1 MKEIDGAYIFSGD
14 GGLIFSLENLD
25 LKDGSA
31 FDSDYLGDFL
41 SAVES
46 IALNIGEEEVNTLEF
61 GNIKFFHTRDKLT
74 KIGFAIKCKKN
85 TKPKKIK
92 QVLTNLMN
100 VFLERFTGNFS
111 SEETIK
117 KQQMESFIETI
128 SEQLGKGNKVEYF
141 LDKIKIER

>member
-14 GGLIFSLENLD
+14 GGLIFTLENLE
-25 LKDGSA
+25 DGSA

-92 QVLTNLMN
+92 QVLTNIMN

-111 SEETIK
+111 SEVTIK

-141 LDKIKIER
+141 LDKIKIVK

>member
-14 GGLIFSLENLD
+14 GGLIFSLENLED
-25 LKDGSA
+25 ASTK

-41 SAVES
+41 STVES
-46 IALNIGEEEVNTLEF
+46 IALNIGEEEVNVLEF

-74 KIGFAIKCKKN
+74 KIGFAIKCKKD

-100 VFLERFTGNFS
+100 VFLERFTGSFS
-111 SEETIK
+111 SEEIIK
-117 KQQMESFIETI
+117 KQKMESFIETI